1 MAKVKKAKQPPEL
14 YWNDFVSIFFSFT
27 KEKFNETP
35 SFDGSQPRDLKNII
49 IELRKRCEKGKH
61 EWTYEAATTRFRHF
75 LEYCFLDRWLSNNWI
90 LRNLNSQKDRIFF
103 EMARKYQN
111 LAR

>member
-1 MAKVKKAKQPPEL
+1 MAKIRKKKQPPEP
-14 YWNDFVSIFFSFT
+14 YWNEIVGIFFSFT
-27 KEKFNETP
+27 KERFGDVP

-49 IELRKRCEKGKH
+49 IELRKRCEKQEK
-61 EWTYEAATTRFRHF
+61 EWTYEVATSRFRHF
-75 LEYCFLDRWLSNNWI
+75 LEYCWTDRWLCNNWI

-103 EMARKYQN
+103 EMTRQY